1 MATVPGSPETETV
14 EEYYARLQEVCA
26 DVNRRHDVDALCK
39 GFRARLAKVVEKEG
53 DGIGR

>member
-14 EEYYARLQEVCA
+14 EEYYAGLQEVCA

-39 GFRARLAKVVEKEG
+39 GFRARLEKVVEKEG